1 VTTSS
6 KLSAFLTY
14 LLLIIGWLF
23 VFIFRRN
30 DKFAMY
36 HTKQSVIL
44 VIAAIVVPLAW
55 ATAGWI
61 ISWIP
66 FIGFILTVA
75 FFALVI
81 AIELCFLIAWI
92 VGMVYAWQ
100 GRAKPL
106 PFVGLYTSR
115 LFG

>member
-6 KLSAFLTY
+6 KLFAFLAY

-23 VFIFRRN
+23 VFLFRRN

-36 HTKQSVIL
+36 HTKQSVVL
-44 VIAAIVVPLAW
+44 VIAVIIVPLAW
-55 ATAGWI
+55 AIAGWI
-61 ISWIP
+61 ISWLP
-66 FIGFILTVA
+66 FIGFTLAVA

-81 AIELCFLIAWI
+81 AVELCFLIAWI
-92 VGMVYAWQ
+92 VGMVYAGQ

-106 PFVGLYTSR
+106 PFVGSYVSR
-115 LFG
+115 IFG

>member
-6 KLSAFLTY
+6 KLSAFLAY
-14 LLLIIGWLF
+14 LLLIIGWVV
-23 VFIFRRN
+23 VFLFRRN

-36 HTKQSVIL
+36 HAKQSVVL
-44 VIAAIVVPLAW
+44 VIAAIVILLAW
-55 ATAGWI
+55 AIAGWI
-61 ISWIP
+61 ISWVP
-66 FIGFILTVA
+66 FIGFVLAVA

-92 VGMVYAWQ
+92 VGMAYAWR
-100 GRAKPL
+100 GKVKPL
-106 PFVGLYTSR
+106 PFVGSYVSR

>member
-1 VTTSS
+1 MTTSS
-6 KLSAFLTY
+6 KLFAFLAY
-14 LLLIIGWLF
+14 LLLIIGWLL
-23 VFIFRRN
+23 VLLFRRN

-36 HTKQSVIL
+36 HTKQSVML
-44 VIAAIVVPLAW
+44 VIGAVVVPLVW
-55 ATAGWI
+55 AVAAWI

-66 FIGFILTVA
+66 FIGFILAVA

-92 VGMVYAWQ
+92 IGMVNVWR

-106 PFVGLYTSR
+106 PFVESYASK

>member
-6 KLSAFLTY
+6 KLFAFLTY
-14 LLLIIGWLF
+14 LLFFIGWLI
-23 VFIFRRN
+23 VFLFRRN

-36 HTKQSVIL
+36 HTKQSVVL

-55 ATAGWI
+55 GIAGWI

-66 FIGFILTVA
+66 FIGFILAVA

-81 AIELCFLIAWI
+81 AIELCLLIAWI
-92 VGMVYAWQ
+92 VGMVYAWR
-100 GRAKPL
+100 GSAKPL
-106 PFVGLYTSR
+106 PFVGSYVTR
-115 LFG
+115 IFG